1 MVIPNEYI
9 ICDKRTFKDF
19 AKETFCNY
27 KLNDVLSI
35 FEKKMKECKIE
46 EACNWAIEL
55 LISGHINKFWDKIF
69 GLFVKYININN
80 PQLPN
85 IIYNRYAKFIIIL
98 KNTDNNTILIRNNQ
112 ECRNLIVEVTFIIC
126 NSLKTKTIGFVTIKE
141 NDYNLNLL
149 QSRFISTNKDL
160 VNDKIKYGD
169 PEETKI
175 ILNEF
180 NYCLIHK
187 KYELCVYW
195 LSWILNWEKINTK
208 KNKNYICGY
217 REISNV
223 ESKYYTELVW
233 LIWEIIIKET
243 SKLNNENIN
252 LSILSLF
259 KLYKYDFKPGKKAKN
274 NYYILY
280 AIKYFTDS
288 YIFNQKINN
297 YHLLV
302 QVCSNINFVFFDKNK
317 YAINNNKQIEK
328 KMYINQKNNIQN
340 NLENDAKKIEIKK
353 LKQKAEDKMKLK
365 ISRVEEIDKIM
376 MNK

>member
-1 MVIPNEYI
+1 M
-9 ICDKRTFKDF
+9 
-19 AKETFCNY
+19 
-27 KLNDVLSI
+27 
-35 FEKKMKECKIE
+35 
-46 EACNWAIEL
+46 
-55 LISGHINKFWDKIF
+55 
-69 GLFVKYININN
+69 
-80 PQLPN
+80 
-85 IIYNRYAKFIIIL
+85 
-98 KNTDNNTILIRNNQ
+98 
-112 ECRNLIVEVTFIIC
+112 
-126 NSLKTKTIGFVTIKE
+126 
-141 NDYNLNLL
+141 
-149 QSRFISTNKDL
+149 
-160 VNDKIKYGD
+160 
-169 PEETKI
+169 
-175 ILNEF
+175 
-180 NYCLIHK
+180 
-187 KYELCVYW
+187 
-195 LSWILNWEKINTK
+195 
-208 KNKNYICGY
+208 
-217 REISNV
+217 
-223 ESKYYTELVW
+223 VW